1 MSQDTYYKD
10 HWVEIEPE
18 RLDRYEAQFVW
29 GPRGDRLLAPAAI
42 TDGHQV
48 ADYGCG
54 PGYLSVELARRVRAA
69 GHVHAF
75 DINADFVDR
84 TRAKV
89 TAEGLADRVTV
100 THLQGDM
107 LPLDDDTLDRLVI
120 KNVMVYV
127 DDPLASFREFRRVV
141 KPGGK
146 VHAIDSDFY
155 MAAFDPISVEDWRA
169 VLDAGIHAFRT
180 PAIGRKMYRL
190 AKEAG
195 FSDVVVEVIS
205 SPDTSGRMLNFIKNL
220 ASYAREGGAHDEEVV
235 QRVVDVATR
244 AVDDGTFFA
253 LNPQFLVTA
262 TV

>member
-1 MSQDTYYKD
+1 MPQDTYYKD

-29 GPRGDRLLAPAAI
+29 GPRGNRLLEPAAI
-42 TDGHQV
+42 VAGQVV

-54 PGYLSVELARRVRAA
+54 PGYLSLELAHRVGATGR
-69 GHVHAF
+69 VHAF
-75 DINADFVDR
+75 DINADFVSR
-84 TRAKV
+84 TRGRVA
-89 TAEGLADRVTV
+89 AAGLADHVTV
-100 THLQGDM
+100 HHLHGDM
-107 LPLDDDTLDRLVI
+107 LPLADDSLDRLVI

-127 DDPLASFREFRRVV
+127 DDPIASFREFRRVV

-155 MAAFDPISVEDWRA
+155 MAAFDPIDVDDWRA

-180 PAIGRKMYRL
+180 PAIGRKMYGL
-190 AKEAG
+190 ALQAG
-195 FSDVVVEVIS
+195 FTDVAVEVIAA
-205 SPDTSGRMLNFIKNL
+205 PDTTGRMLNFIKNM
-220 ASYAREGGAHDEEVV
+220 AGYAREGGAYDEETVS
-235 QRVVDVATR
+235 RVVDVAAK
-244 AVDDGTFFA
+244 AVADGTFFA

>member
-1 MSQDTYYKD
+1 MTEDTYYKD
-10 HWVEIEPE
+10 HWVEIEPD
-18 RLDRYEAQFVW
+18 RLDRYEQQFVW
-29 GPRGDRLLAPAAI
+29 GARGNRLLEPADIQAGQ
-42 TDGHQV
+42 DV

-54 PGYLSVELARRVRAA
+54 PGYLSVELARWVGEG

-75 DINADFVDR
+75 DINADFVER
-84 TRAKV
+84 TQARVA
-89 TAEGLADRVTV
+89 AEGFADRVGV

-107 LPLDDDTLDRLVI
+107 LPLEDNSLDRLVI

-127 DDPLASFREFRRVV
+127 DDPLASLHEFRRVV

-155 MAAFDPISVEDWRA
+155 MAAFDPIAPLDWRS

-180 PAIGRKMYRL
+180 PAIGRKLYGL
-190 AKEAG
+190 ALAAG
-195 FSDVVVEVIS
+195 FTDVEVEVIAA
-205 SPDTSGRMLNFIKNL
+205 PDTSGRMFIFLQNM
-220 ASYAREGGAHDEEVV
+220 AGYAREGGRHDEEVV
-235 QRVVDVATR
+235 QRVLDVAAK
-244 AVDDGTFFA
+244 AVEDGTFFA

>member
-18 RLDRYEAQFVW
+18 RLKRYEAQFVW
-29 GPRGDRLLAPAAI
+29 GARGDRLLEPAAI
-42 TDGHQV
+42 AAGQAV

-54 PGYLSVELARRVRAA
+54 PGYLSVELARRVGEG
-69 GHVHAF
+69 GHIHAF
-75 DINADFVDR
+75 DINADFINTTRDR
-84 TRAKV
+84 VA
-89 TAEGLADRVTV
+89 AEGLAGRVTV
-100 THLQGDM
+100 THLQGDT
-107 LPLDDDTLDRLVI
+107 LPLDDDSLDRLVI

-155 MAAFDPISVEDWRA
+155 MAAFDPIDVDDWRA
-169 VLDAGIHAFRT
+169 FLDAGIHAFRT
-180 PAIGRKMYRL
+180 PAIGRKMYGL
-190 AKEAG
+190 ALQAG
-195 FSDVVVEVIS
+195 FTDVAVAVIAA
-205 SPDTSGRMLNFIKNL
+205 PDTSGRMLNFIKNM
-220 ASYAREGGAHDEEVV
+220 AGYAREGGSHDEEIVA
-235 QRVVDVATR
+235 RVVDVATG
-244 AVDDGTFFA
+244 AVADGTFFA

>member
-1 MSQDTYYKD
+1 MSNETYYKD

-18 RLDRYEAQFVW
+18 RLDRYEEMFVW
-29 GPRGDRLLAPAAI
+29 GPRGNNLLAPAGIAS
-42 TDGHQV
+42 GQAV

-54 PGYLSVELARRVRAA
+54 PGYLSVELAQRVGAT

-75 DINADFVDR
+75 DINADFVKR
-84 TRAKV
+84 TQHRL
-89 TAEGLADRVTV
+89 AENGLADRVTV
-100 THLQGDM
+100 THLQGDT
-107 LPLDDDTLDRLVI
+107 LPLGADSLDRLVI

-146 VHAIDSDFY
+146 VHAVDSDFY
-155 MAAFDPISVEDWRA
+155 MAAFDPVDVDDWRK

-180 PAIGRKMYRL
+180 PAIGRKMYGL
-190 AKEAG
+190 ALAAG
-195 FSDVVVEVIS
+195 FSDVAVEVIAA
-205 SPDTSGRMLNFIKNL
+205 PDTSGRMLNFIKNI
-220 ASYAREGGAHDEEVV
+220 AGYAREGGAHDEDVV
-235 QRVVDVATR
+235 ARVVDVAAR
-244 AVDDGTFFA
+244 AVEDGTFFA

>member
-1 MSQDTYYKD
+1 MSNDTFYKD
-10 HWVEIEPE
+10 HWVEIEAD

-29 GPRGDRLLAPAAI
+29 GPRGNRLLEPAAI
-42 TDGHQV
+42 AAGQTV

-54 PGYLSVELARRVRAA
+54 PGYLSVELARRVGTA
-69 GHVHAF
+69 GQVQAF
-75 DINADFVDR
+75 DINADFVKR
-84 TRAKV
+84 TRDRVA
-89 TAEGLADRVTV
+89 AEGLSERVTV

-107 LPLDDDTLDRLVI
+107 LPLGDDSLDRLVI

-127 DDPLASFREFRRVV
+127 DDPLASFREFLRVV

-155 MAAFDPISVEDWRA
+155 MAAFDPIDVADWRA

-180 PAIGRKMYRL
+180 PAIGRKMYGI
-190 AKEAG
+190 AMQAG
-195 FSDVVVEVIS
+195 FTDVAVEVIAA
-205 SPDTSGRMLNFIKNL
+205 PDTSGRMLNFIKNM
-220 ASYAREGGAHDEEVV
+220 AGYAREGGGHDEAIVS
-235 QRVVDVATR
+235 RVVDAASKAVA
-244 AVDDGTFFA
+244 DGTFFA

>member
-1 MSQDTYYKD
+1 MSNDTFYKD
-10 HWVEIEPE
+10 HWVEIEAD

-29 GPRGDRLLAPAAI
+29 GPRGDRLLEPAAI
-42 TDGHQV
+42 AAGQTV

-54 PGYLSVELARRVRAA
+54 PGYLSVELARRVGAA
-69 GHVHAF
+69 GQVQAF
-75 DINADFVDR
+75 DINADFVKR
-84 TRAKV
+84 TRGRVA
-89 TAEGLADRVTV
+89 AEGLSERVTV
-100 THLQGDM
+100 THLQGDT
-107 LPLDDDTLDRLVI
+107 LPLGDDSLDRLVI

-155 MAAFDPISVEDWRA
+155 MAAFDPIDVDDWRA

-180 PAIGRKMYRL
+180 PAIGRKMYGI
-190 AKEAG
+190 AMQAG
-195 FSDVVVEVIS
+195 FTDVAVEVIAA
-205 SPDTSGRMLNFIKNL
+205 PDTSGRMLNFIKNM
-220 ASYAREGGAHDEEVV
+220 AGYAREGGAHDEAIVS
-235 QRVVDVATR
+235 RVVDTASK
-244 AVDDGTFFA
+244 AVTEGRFFA

>member
-1 MSQDTYYKD
+1 MPQETYYKD

-18 RLDRYEAQFVW
+18 RLDRYEVQFIW
-29 GPRGDRLLAPAAI
+29 GPRGNKLLEPADIAA
-42 TDGHQV
+42 GQAV

-54 PGYLSVELARRVRAA
+54 PGYLSVELAGRVGET

-75 DINADFVDR
+75 DINADFVNR
-84 TRAKV
+84 TQRRVADK
-89 TAEGLADRVTV
+89 GLTDRVTV
-100 THLQGDM
+100 THLQGDT
-107 LPLDDDTLDRLVI
+107 LPLDDDSLDSLVI

-155 MAAFDPISVEDWRA
+155 MAAFDPIDVDDWRS

-180 PAIGRKMYRL
+180 PAIGRKMYGMAL
-190 AKEAG
+190 EAG
-195 FSDVVVEVIS
+195 FSDVAVEVIAA
-205 SPDTSGRMLNFIKNL
+205 PDTSGRMLNFIQNL
-220 ASYAREGGAHDEEVV
+220 AGYAREGGAHDEEIVA
-235 QRVVDVATR
+235 RVVDVATR
-244 AVDDGTFFA
+244 AVADGTFFA